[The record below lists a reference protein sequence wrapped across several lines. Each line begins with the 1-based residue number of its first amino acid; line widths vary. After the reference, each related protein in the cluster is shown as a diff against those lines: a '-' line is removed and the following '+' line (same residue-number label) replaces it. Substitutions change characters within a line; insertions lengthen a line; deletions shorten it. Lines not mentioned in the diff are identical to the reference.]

1 MENFNKL
8 FKDIFFIAFVAL
20 LSTIM
25 VFVLSTA
32 PFFELI
38 KNVFSF
44 KLVIL
49 NFLPPFLLAL
59 FLYGLSGR
67 VKISIVLVS
76 AFQIIFLIIN
86 RMKIIY
92 RKDPFKLSDI
102 NESLEAVKM
111 VKSSYS
117 PDKFSIILALLFF
130 IFLAIIL
137 FFYKTNKLDFS
148 HTRDFIFHQMFIIL

>member
-86 RMKIIY
+86 YFGILNI
-92 RKDPFKLSDI
+92 
-102 NESLEAVKM
+102 
-111 VKSSYS
+111 
-117 PDKFSIILALLFF
+117 SI
-130 IFLAIIL
+130 
-137 FFYKTNKLDFS
+137 FYV
-148 HTRDFIFHQMFIIL
+148 